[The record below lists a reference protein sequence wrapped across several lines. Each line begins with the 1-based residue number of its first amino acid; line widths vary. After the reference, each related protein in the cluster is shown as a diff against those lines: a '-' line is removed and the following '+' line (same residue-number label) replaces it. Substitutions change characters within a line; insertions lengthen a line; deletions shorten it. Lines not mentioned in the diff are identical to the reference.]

1 MVKQS
6 CYERLIRC
14 YYFVNAETETK
25 FGLNSAMKVYTVSDV
40 HVDYPENM
48 DWILSLNSTSYLED
62 ILVLAGDVSH
72 NLKDLTRVLHSLKT
86 KFKAV
91 HFIPGNHELW
101 VENGKL
107 SCSLE
112 KFEAVRELCDS
123 LEVKLRT
130 ANYGK
135 LSVVPLFSWYD
146 FSFGEPDRYLTLAWR
161 DFRACSW
168 PVHLGSCV
176 DVNDHF
182 LELNREQLDVSNE
195 VVISY
200 SHFLPRIDVMPSY
213 IPEDRRRIYPVL
225 GSDGLGEQ
233 LKQLNPD
240 IHIYGH
246 SHVNQSVELEKIRYV
261 NNAFARPTEN
271 QIARKQ
277 LFCVLELDF

>member
-1 MVKQS
+1 MGH
-6 CYERLIRC
+6 
-14 YYFVNAETETK
+14 AEIETK
-25 FGLNSAMKVYTVSDV
+25 FGLNSVMKVYTVSDL

-48 DWILSLNSTSYLED
+48 DWILSLNSTAYLED
-62 ILVLAGDVSH
+62 ILVLAGDVS
-72 NLKDLTRVLHSLKT
+72 NDLEDLIRVFNSLKS

-101 VENGKL
+101 VEKDKL
-107 SCSLE
+107 NCSLE
-112 KFEAVRELCDS
+112 KFEAVRGLCDS
-123 LEVKLRT
+123 LDVELRT
-130 ANYGK
+130 VHYEQ

-146 FSFGEPDRYLTLAWR
+146 FSFGQPDRHLTLAWR

-168 PVHLGSCV
+168 PAHLESCA

-182 LELNREQLDVSNE
+182 LNLNREQLDISNE

-225 GSDGLGEQ
+225 GSDLLGEQ
-233 LKQLNPD
+233 VKQLNPD

-246 SHVNQSVELEKIRYV
+246 SHVNQSVELENIRYV
-261 NNAFARPTEN
+261 NNAFARPTEA

-277 LFCVLELDF
+277 LHCVLELDD